1 MVFIVAALAAAV
13 INPYGVAAFEWP
25 FRLMGMKSLTGSL
38 EWTPLDLEN
47 VYDVFRIDIALLL
60 CALMLPRKVH
70 PIRAA
75 IVIALFVMMC
85 QHWRFGV
92 VFDIITLLILAT
104 PFAKPIE
111 QKRALD
117 WRRSARVAILAVGL
131 VGVTFGA
138 ESLTWPVVRGDGL
151 VLVGSPVDG
160 PANWALVY
168 AELEAGLDAVPVA
181 LRSHRV
187 ANRWDYGPYL
197 IFRGVKV
204 MRDDRFEL
212 YGNEP
217 MMFPDAWFDAAGVD
231 WWFDTPNTGSD
242 ERCADP
248 GWVSLARGD
257 YVHVCARRSALLDAV
272 KGGVP

>member
-1 MVFIVAALAAAV
+1 MRTLRAGSGYSRITPFKRLTHLAGGWEAS
-13 INPYGVAAFEWP
+13 PG
-25 FRLMGMKSLTGSL
+25 
-38 EWTPLDLEN
+38 
-47 VYDVFRIDIALLL
+47 RIRNGWRTFCSRSRTAHSVGPESFDIALLL

-212 YGNEP
+212 YGK
-217 MMFPDAWFDAAGVD
+217 
-231 WWFDTPNTGSD
+231 
-242 ERCADP
+242 
-248 GWVSLARGD
+248 SL
-257 YVHVCARRSALLDAV
+257 
-272 KGGVP
+272 